1 MKDFV
6 TDAYTLRVTPSRDFD
21 KTAHLFTEEFGRIEA
36 RVVSG
41 RKPLSKF
48 SPHLE
53 PLQKVTVRLAKRSGF
68 TITDVLTHT
77 HCFLVRKN
85 SNLWSSGM
93 RSLSLI
99 YALSPR
105 EVRDGGL
112 WNVLEEM
119 ARTGNISPKET
130 LAQLGY
136 NTHHAQCDICSAPF
150 VVGFNV
156 KTHSFICFEC
166 GEKTPESHI
175 VIL

>member
-6 TDAYTLRVTPSRDFD
+6 TNAYTLRVTPSRDFD

-48 SPHLE
+48 APHLE

-68 TITDVLTHT
+68 TVTDVLTHT
-77 HCFLVRKN
+77 HCSLVRKN
-85 SNLWSSGM
+85 SNLWSAGM
-93 RSLSLI
+93 RALSLI
-99 YALSPR
+99 YILTPR
-105 EVRDGGL
+105 EVRDDGL
-112 WNVLEEM
+112 WGLLEEM
-119 ARTGNISPKET
+119 AHTGNISPKET

-136 NTHHAQCDICSAPF
+136 DIHHAQCDVCSAPF

-156 KTHSFICFEC
+156 KNHSFICFEC

-175 VIL
+175 IVL